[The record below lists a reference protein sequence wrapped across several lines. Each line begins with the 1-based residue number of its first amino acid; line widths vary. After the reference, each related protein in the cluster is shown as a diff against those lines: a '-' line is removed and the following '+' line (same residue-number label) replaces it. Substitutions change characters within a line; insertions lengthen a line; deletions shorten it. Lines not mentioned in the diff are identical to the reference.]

1 MNRCLDSNM
10 QEMLPDLLHDRLP
23 ANARG
28 RVEAHL
34 ATCGECRE
42 ELDVLRTVKTAAVF
56 APRIDVDRVVRQI
69 PPYRTIVPATE
80 RPVRTRAV
88 SWLVAATMAI
98 VVIGGGSLVLM
109 KPKVV
114 NDPRAVT
121 STQRPP
127 APNPAESTP
136 VNSRVPGAGATGR
149 TAVVSA
155 PPHPRALALAAN
167 VDDLSDG
174 DLMQLMNDMNRF
186 DALPASEPEPVIS
199 VDSGTSLE
207 QDLR

>member
-1 MNRCLDSNM
+1 MNRCIDSNI
-10 QEMLPDLLHDRLP
+10 QEILPDLLHDTLS
-23 ANARG
+23 AEARG

-56 APRIDVDRVVRQI
+56 APQIDVDRVVRQI
-69 PPYRTIVPATE
+69 APYRTIVPATE
-80 RPVRTRAV
+80 RPIRTRAV

-109 KPKVV
+109 RPNLTNVPPEV
-114 NDPRAVT
+114 A
-121 STQRPP
+121 STQLPP
-127 APNPAESTP
+127 APNPTESTL
-136 VNSRVPGAGATGR
+136 VSSRIPDAGTTGK
-149 TAVVSA
+149 TTVAPA
-155 PPHPRALALAAN
+155 PPRPRALALAAN

-174 DLMQLMNDMNRF
+174 DLVQLMNEMNRF
-186 DALPASEPEPVIS
+186 DALPASEPDPVIS